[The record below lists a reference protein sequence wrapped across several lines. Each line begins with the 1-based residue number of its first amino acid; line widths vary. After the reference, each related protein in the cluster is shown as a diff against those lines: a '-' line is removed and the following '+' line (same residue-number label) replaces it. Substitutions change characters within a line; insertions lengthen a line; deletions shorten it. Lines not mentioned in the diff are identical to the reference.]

1 MYDSKC
7 YQENSFAYAPLM
19 IMYSGSKTEE
29 ATGNLWLCG
38 KFSVKSR
45 AHEQTFA
52 YDIFFFAT

>member
-1 MYDSKC
+1 
-7 YQENSFAYAPLM
+7 M